1 MKFTLLAAC
10 LIGAAVLNGQP
21 VGKPQPPTPAA
32 KDSQAN
38 ASKSNS
44 DAQNHDEFGN
54 RGVARQKS
62 SGGTP
67 PASSQALNTDK
78 SAGAGQASSSALK
91 QGQVTMPSSTSG
103 QYVLNP
109 PEKAPANEEALPGNM
124 VMVLAVQAFVSIL
137 ILYAIF
143 SLRQA
148 RQGIVESK
156 EKLLSRMEQIKPSA
170 ASPAGDLSLLTQGV
184 AQLKSKVEAL
194 AQAIGSVSS
203 AQSSVATTLAGL
215 PGNLSSKLSVSVAA
229 AINESPVGAF
239 AERCNAL
246 EQKLKDA
253 ESQIAR
259 LTSAAGSHE
268 AAVSQLNDQLK
279 AMSVE
284 GERLKQDASSLVSER
299 DSLNKNLAEERAK
312 LDRANAETAKEREVS
327 AALRKEAQ
335 LCFVHLA
342 PAKLMGGELEAQL
355 RDAYQLAM
363 AGEAPSVALW
373 STLTSFG
380 SAQADPGAK
389 DFQLQIVRRLGIV
402 LVQAWKHKGLNEK
415 ERHEQLSVWAK
426 CLNEHA
432 DGRYNLF
439 VPGLGTPIDRARM
452 ACATSATTVREV
464 LCWQVRNAVGA
475 NFSLADVA

>member
-1 MKFTLLAAC
+1 MLS
-10 LIGAAVLNGQP
+10 P
-21 VGKPQPPTPAA
+21 
-32 KDSQAN
+32 
-38 ASKSNS
+38 
-44 DAQNHDEFGN
+44 
-54 RGVARQKS
+54 
-62 SGGTP
+62 
-67 PASSQALNTDK
+67 DK
-78 SAGAGQASSSALK
+78 SKGAGQTGAPAATQGKADMPPLTLVKYEVNPLDKAS
-91 QGQVTMPSSTSG
+91 
-103 QYVLNP
+103 
-109 PEKAPANEEALPGNM
+109 ANEEAFSGDM
-124 VMVLAVQAFVSIL
+124 VMVLAVQAFVTLL
-137 ILYAIF
+137 IFYAIY
-143 SLRQA
+143 SLHQA
-148 RQGIVESK
+148 KKGIFELK
-156 EKLLSRMEQIKPSA
+156 EKLLSRLEQMKPSV
-170 ASPAGDLSLLTQGV
+170 ASPAGDLSTLTQSV
-184 AQLKSKVEAL
+184 AQLKSKVETL
-194 AQAIGSVSS
+194 ISSVSS
-203 AQSSVATTLAGL
+203 AQSGVATALAGL

-229 AINESPVGAF
+229 AINESPIGTF
-239 AERCNAL
+239 ADRCNAL

-259 LTSAAGSHE
+259 LTSEAGSHE
-268 AAVSQLNDQLK
+268 AAVFQLNDQLK
-279 AMSVE
+279 AMRVE

-299 DSLNKNLAEERAK
+299 DSLNKNLAEERSK
-312 LDRANAETAKEREVS
+312 LDLANAETAKEREAS

-335 LCFVHLA
+335 LCFAHLL
-342 PAKLMGGELEAQL
+342 PAKLMGGELEAQI

-380 SAQADPGAK
+380 SAQSDPGAK

-402 LVQAWKHKGLNEK
+402 LVQSWRHKGLNDK

-475 NFSLADVA
+475 NFSLAEVA